1 MILNPKAV
9 LNNTSS
15 GSSGVSSFNGR
26 IGPVDPESGD
36 YTADM
41 VNAIE
46 KAPTDSQRRVL
57 IGTTPT
63 VEELIDPITVVDN
76 LTSDS
81 STSALSAKQGK
92 LLQDGKQPTITGAA
106 STIAS
111 VDLTPVRIAATDS
124 NGKMTT
130 SLVSVSDLDLI
141 KDRTT
146 RVKSELEWTGL
157 NIDVTGTALNL
168 VGALKAITPVYGS
181 WAPMFDIINDK
192 MVAAKNDDRTLLY
205 KIAITGTFDNTSST
219 NALTLTTTIGS
230 NIDVSSAVRLP
241 NQNPQNINY
250 ISLISVDKNGNF
262 ATNGASLTLRSTTSD
277 FTITRVRLIA
287 EQ

>member
-63 VEELIDPITVVDN
+63 VEELIDPVTVVDN

-146 RVKSELEWTGL
+146 RVKSELSWSGL
-157 NIDVTGTALNL
+157 SLAITSTPSNL
-168 VGALKAITPVYGS
+168 ITLLKASPQTSGA
-181 WAPMFDIINDK
+181 WAPMFNTTTDK
-192 MVAAKNDDRTLLY
+192 MVAAKNDDRTLFY
-205 KIAITGTFDNTSST
+205 KIAITGTFASASSA
-219 NALTLTTTIGS
+219 NALTLTTTSGA
-230 NIDVSSAVRLP
+230 NVDVSTAIRLA
-241 NQNPQNINY
+241 NQVSQNVNFG
-250 ISLISVDKNGNF
+250 SFISVDKNGNF
-262 ATNGASLTLRSTTSD
+262 ATNGATLNIESTTSD
-277 FTITRVRLIA
+277 FTITSVRLIA